1 MGWFWF
7 REVCWFLIDI
17 DGTIF
22 MFKELKV
29 LWGGKGE
36 EVEEILNKLYINN
49 IKLVMILK
57 GSDKSLVVM
66 RVLFKF

>member
-57 GSDKSLVVM
+57 GSEKSLVVM